1 VADNQT
7 TVKVTA
13 DASGYVAAL
22 DRARRSADA
31 FSATQ
36 TQAAQRIATAQ
47 KAIAE
52 AATNGSSASARA
64 INNFVSQLARTAD
77 QAGKTRAELLQMK
90 AAQLG
95 IADSVSG
102 YVSQIESA
110 SKATHEFSLN
120 SSGARRELLVLA
132 HEASQG
138 NWTRFAGS
146 LGVLGERTDALGAIM
161 STTGV
166 GIGLFAAAV
175 GAAAADIYK
184 VTSAIDALDK
194 ASTVT
199 NGYLGLTNDE
209 LATMAQQLAGA
220 NGGLVD
226 TTAMMSALI
235 RTGAAS
241 ANTLAELTSV
251 VTQFGKDSGMSAD
264 KAAEAFTKMLD
275 DPKKG
280 MAELQA
286 QYHTFS
292 AAQIEV
298 IDGYVKTGD
307 TARATQ
313 AFIDAVAESQHRMA
327 AQGEQDVGLLTKLWR
342 SFADAAKQ
350 AGQNFDSMGVAA
362 TNAEKL
368 TDALARQSAAQR
380 NLAQAKAMPFGNT
393 GSAKADLD
401 AANAQVAALQ
411 KVQAAQQK
419 IASDNAARA
428 KSGDAK
434 ISVDSYL
441 SSSQYA
447 TPQRQHSQQLDSENA
462 SFAKATANL
471 DKASADYQAA
481 LKRHYENVAQ
491 INAEY
496 AKKTRVHGNSGAFA
510 GQIASMTAAN
520 QLIEAEEKRH
530 ESQLKAS
537 RSLGLVDSETYLT
550 QLAAIQERALDQQI
564 SNAQKRVD
572 IAQAKPESAA
582 YQEALKDL
590 QKLQGQRL
598 DLEQGLNTSLAQL
611 QQKRTEDMQRYMV
624 QGGQPLQQQG
634 AAYAVQD
641 ATRYDSPQEAATYN
655 AKYQL
660 AQQYAQKML
669 ALYEQYGLDPA
680 SDQQLYQNKV
690 KWQSDQYDQQ
700 MQQLTD
706 HLAQEQNVRNSYSDQ
721 MHLAVTKLGGDGQ
734 TNAQMVSTAFTS
746 AWQDASNALDTFIT
760 TGKGNFDT
768 FTAGILADLA
778 KIALHQAEMQLFQ
791 TIGTSFFSTGGA
803 VGNYATGGAIV
814 GAGTGTSDSIPA
826 MLSNGEYVIKASQAK
841 KYGSLLESINNGG
854 VSHFASGGAVGSVS
868 SSGGSSGGSPV
879 SVVVHNN
886 GGGGLSD
893 TDAKELHTVVQAFV
907 DRRLDQKM
915 RRQGGYAYQMRY
927 NQI

>member
-1 VADNQT
+1 MTDRQVN
-7 TVKVTA
+7 VKV
-13 DASGYVAAL
+13 
-22 DRARRSADA
+22 SADA
-31 FSATQ
+31 QGFNSALDSATNRI
-36 TQAAQRIATAQ
+36 TKYAAQTGRAKEVLATFQ
-47 KAIAE
+47 KALDESGASTAKQVQAIAK
-52 AATNGSSASARA
+52 ATT
-64 INNFVSQLARTAD
+64 QLDRMAQT
-77 QAGKTRAELLQMK
+77 AGKTQAQLAAVRAE
-90 AAQLG
+90 QLG
-95 IADSVSG
+95 AATAFGTYTQQIAD
-102 YVSQIESA
+102 
-110 SKATHEFSLN
+110 ATSSTHGFSLA
-120 SSGARRELLVLA
+120 SSSARRELLVLA

-138 NWTRFAGS
+138 NFTRFAGS
-146 LGVLGERTDALGAIM
+146 LGVLAERTDALGAIL
-161 STTGV
+161 SPTGV
-166 GIGLFAAAV
+166 GIGLFAAAL
-175 GAAAADIYK
+175 AAAAVDVYK
-184 VTSAIDALDK
+184 VTSAISELDH
-194 ASTVT
+194 ASAAT
-199 NGYLGLTNDE
+199 NGYLGLTNDQ
-209 LATMAQQLAGA
+209 LSAMAQQLAGA
-220 NGGLVD
+220 NGGLVA
-226 TTAMMSALI
+226 TTETMTALT

-241 ANTLAELTSV
+241 SSTLAELTGV
-251 VTQFGKDSGMSAD
+251 VTQFGKDSGMSVD
-264 KAAEAFTKMLD
+264 KAAEAFAKMLD

-286 QYHTFS
+286 QYHMFS
-292 AAQIEV
+292 SAQIEV
-298 IDGYVKTGD
+298 IDGYIKTGD

-327 AQGEQDVGLLTKLWR
+327 AQGEQDVGLLTRLWR

-350 AGQNFDSMGVAA
+350 AGDNFDRMGVAA

-393 GSAKADLD
+393 GSAQADLD

-419 IASDNAARA
+419 IASDNATRA

-434 ISVDSYL
+434 IAVDSYL

-496 AKKTRVHGNSGAFA
+496 AKKSRVHGDSAAFN

-537 RSLGLVDSETYLT
+537 RSLGLIGSETYLT
-550 QLAAIQERALDQQI
+550 QLAAIQERALDQEI

-572 IAQAKPESAA
+572 IAKAKPESAA

-611 QQKRTEDMQRYMV
+611 QQKRAEDMQRYMV
-624 QGGQPLQQQG
+624 QGSQPLQQQG

-660 AQQYAQKML
+660 AQQYVQKML

-734 TNAQMVSTAFTS
+734 TNAQMVSTAFAS

-778 KIALHQAEMQLFQ
+778 KIALHQAEMAVFQ

-854 VSHFASGGAVGSVS
+854 VSHFASGGAVDSVS

-879 SVVVHNN
+879 SVTVNHN
-886 GGGGLSD
+886 GSGGLSD
-893 TDAKELHTVVQAFV
+893 SDAKELHTVVQAFV

-915 RRQGGYAYQMRY
+915 RGQGGYAYKMKY
-927 NQI
+927 GQI